1 MIRVPGCAAGA
12 SGLRELRWELGGKLR
27 RAGID
32 MRIRAPAEVLGSV
45 QNLLDAHLQNDIG
58 MCADPWTAR
67 GDLSQ
72 QRIERSASLAAAQR
86 IDPDEDTVHAEQ
98 LRPHLIGEVLVI
110 DRRLG
115 RDAERRQLLEYA
127 VIAIVLRSR
136 GLSRVAIAAP

>member
-1 MIRVPGCAAGA
+1 
-12 SGLRELRWELGGKLR
+12 
-27 RAGID
+27 
-32 MRIRAPAEVLGSV
+32 
-45 QNLLDAHLQNDIG
+45 

-115 RDAERRQLLEYA
+115 RDAERRQLLEYT